1 MHKRFQKGQNP
12 WLFIIGLIVIL
23 SMLFTI
29 FSQKKQETL
38 PVYTRSDKIQREDS
52 KEDQEIKFDTVIYTD
67 EEHHLSME
75 VPSD

>member
-38 PVYTRSDKIQREDS
+38 PVYTKSDKIQREIPRRIRKS
-52 KEDQEIKFDTVIYTD
+52 NLIR
-67 EEHHLSME
+67 
-75 VPSD
+75 